1 MSKENDLK
9 LQKLKEE
16 WFNYIEIY
24 SELSEKFWKKLSKED
39 QEKVFFYIL
48 KNINESEEK
57 NFSYRKILFDKFDFN
72 KHMFIIGSYCG
83 FLEIHNALNLSKLL
97 NKKINKIIIKQIS
110 ENPDEINISKILNE
124 INVNGHL
131 EFKVE
136 NQNLIIEIHKK
147 EKL

>member
-16 WFNYIEIY
+16 WFNYIETY

-72 KHMFIIGSYCG
+72 IHMFFIGLYCG

-97 NKKINKIIIKQIS
+97 NKEINKIIIKQIS

-136 NQNLIIEIHKK
+136 NQNLIIGIHKK